1 MDMMFVGLDG
11 FSRVVATLVF
21 DYVCMHFFS
30 GALTSVHR
38 FSICFWS
45 LFPSYWH
52 FILSYVLLL
61 FLLDTKPSG

>member
-1 MDMMFVGLDG
+1 MDMMFVGLDS
-11 FSRVVATLVF
+11 FSRVVVTLVF

-30 GALTSVHR
+30 GALTSVHC